1 MTDNSSY
8 MGRMLHIDLS
18 AGKCFEISVPSW
30 LSQAYIGGKGI
41 GAKLL
46 LDLVPEKAEP
56 LGPDNVLMF
65 LTGPLT
71 STSAPAM
78 RACVVT
84 KSPLTNTFLDSYFG
98 GYFGPEIKYAGYDG
112 LIFTGRSPE
121 PVYLHLDHS
130 GPRLRSA
137 INLWG
142 QGTIECSHSIK
153 EQLKDPEVKTATI
166 GPAGENMVPYALIC
180 CETNRQAGRGGAGAV
195 MGAKNLKALAI
206 NGNSLVRLFD
216 QKSFQKAAG
225 KACREISGSLNC
237 RGLMTA
243 GTAGSVEFANEVGLI
258 PVRNFSDGTSSLAA
272 KLGDKG
278 QSRQLWLSRSACF
291 GCPIACSQMGAVR
304 TGKFASFVTDIVEYE
319 TAAMLGTN
327 LEIGDSRAVAYLNKL
342 CDELGL
348 DTISAGAC
356 LSFAFEAVDK
366 GLISHL
372 PDQRLEFGNIQ
383 AAAEMIRL
391 IAFKQGELG
400 GLLGLGV
407 KKAAEQLGSE
417 AEALALH
424 VKGME
429 MPAWGPRGTP
439 GMGLAYMTADRG
451 ACHQRGFPVGY
462 EVAGMEWKGKP
473 VKALDLEGKAELVFS
488 LQNYLA
494 GTDCL
499 VKCDFGAMGVTP
511 DTYALLLNAAVG
523 TAVDG
528 SFFDHLGERIWNTTR
543 LFNIREGM
551 DTAREKLPRRFI
563 EEPLPSGPYKGH
575 RITGEDMR
583 YLIRDY
589 YRIRGWNEQGVPT
602 VQTLEKT
609 GVTLDISF
617 SL

>member
-1 MTDNSSY
+1 MSADSC
-8 MGRMLHIDLS
+8 MGLMLHIDLNS
-18 AGKCFEISVPSW
+18 GKFSDLAVPSW
-30 LSQAYIGGKGI
+30 LRKAYLGGKGF

-46 LDLVPEKAEP
+46 LDLVPEKADP

-71 STSAPAM
+71 STPAPAM

-84 KSPLTNTFLDSYFG
+84 KSPLTHTFLDSYFG

-121 PVYLHLDHS
+121 PVYFRLDYT
-130 GPRLRSA
+130 GPALISA
-137 INLWG
+137 ESLWG
-142 QGTIECSHSIK
+142 LGAIESSQAIK
-153 EQLKDPEVKTATI
+153 KQFKDPELKTATI
-166 GPAGENMVPYALIC
+166 GPAGENAVPYALIC
-180 CETNRQAGRGGAGAV
+180 CDHNRQAGRGGAGAV

-206 NGNSLVRLFD
+206 KGNSLVRLFD
-216 QKSFQKAAG
+216 QKSFQKAAVLAN
-225 KACREISGSLNC
+225 KEIAASLDC
-237 RGLMTA
+237 QGLMAT
-243 GTAGSVEFANEVGLI
+243 GTAGSVEFANEIGLI
-258 PVRNFSDGTSSLAA
+258 PVRNFFDGTSPLAA

-278 QSRQLWLSRSACF
+278 QSQKLWLSRSACF

-304 TGKFASFVTDIVEYE
+304 TGRFAPFVTDTIEYE

-327 LEIGDSRAVAYLNKL
+327 LEIGDPRAVAHLNRL

-348 DTISAGAC
+348 DTISVGAC
-356 LSFAFEAVDK
+356 LSFAFEAAGR

-372 PDQRLEFGNIQ
+372 PDHKLEFGNVQ

-391 IAFKQGELG
+391 IANKEGQLG
-400 GLLGLGV
+400 TLLALGV
-407 KKAAEQLGSE
+407 KKAAQQLGPE
-417 AEALALH
+417 AESIALH

-429 MPAWGPRGTP
+429 MPAWGPRGVP

-462 EVAGMEWKGKP
+462 EATGMEWKGRS
-473 VKALDLEGKAELVFS
+473 VRALELEGKAELVFT

-511 DTYALLLNAAVG
+511 GTYALLLNSAAG
-523 TAVDG
+523 TDVDG

-551 DTAREKLPRRFI
+551 DISQERLPRRFT

-575 RITGEDMR
+575 RITEEDMH
-583 YLIRDY
+583 YLLQDY
-589 YRIRGWNEQGVPT
+589 YRTRGWDEKGVPT
-602 VQTLEKT
+602 SRILEKT
-609 GVTLDISF
+609 GVVRDKSF
-617 SL
+617 GT